1 MYDFKMK
8 KLLIIAHNWPAPNF
22 SAAGVRLMQ
31 LVDFFRE
38 EGYQITIAS
47 TADKSL
53 LIPSGFKGIDLV
65 SIQLNHSSFD
75 GFVKELSP
83 NIVLFDRFMTEE
95 QFGWRVS
102 ENVPDALRILDT
114 EDLHSLR
121 KTRELALK
129 NNTQFSREL
138 WLQNELTK
146 REIASIYRSDLSL
159 IISSYEM
166 ELLESVITGHKAL
179 LLHLPFM
186 LDALDESAI
195 EKWKPFEER
204 KGFAFIGFGGHAPN
218 IDAISYLKK
227 DIWPLI
233 RQKLP
238 GVNMNIYGGNLPE
251 KVHQMNSPKEGFLIK
266 GWVEDA
272 KEVIES
278 SKVMLAPL
286 RFGAGLKGKL
296 IDAMQTGTPSITTS
310 IGAEG
315 MQKTLDWNGEICD
328 DPKSFATAAVTLYQ
342 DEIEWKQAQRNA
354 IEVVNTI
361 YDKSVLSKTLSLK
374 IASINENLEAHRTNN
389 FIGSMLQHQTLASTK
404 YMAKWIAEKKRG

>member
-1 MYDFKMK
+1 MK

-31 LVDFFRE
+31 LIDFFKKE
-38 EGYQITIAS
+38 DFQITIAS

-53 LIPSGFKGIDLV
+53 LIPSDFKGINLA

-75 GFVKELSP
+75 DFVKELSP
-83 NIVLFDRFMTEE
+83 TIVLFDRFMTEE

-102 ENVPDALRILDT
+102 ENVPDAIRILDT

-121 KTRELALK
+121 KTREQALK
-129 NNTQFSREL
+129 DNKYFSKEL
-138 WLQNELTK
+138 WLENDLTK

-166 ELLESVITGHKAL
+166 ELLESVITGHKSL

-186 LDALDESAI
+186 LDVLDESAI
-195 EKWKPFEER
+195 AKWKPYKER
-204 KGFAFIGFGGHAPN
+204 EDFVFIGFGGHAPN

-238 GVNMNIYGGNLPE
+238 KANFNIYGGNLPE
-251 KVHQMNSPKEGFLIK
+251 KVHQMNNSKEGFFIK
-266 GWVEDA
+266 GWAEDA
-272 KEVIES
+272 QQVIES

-296 IDAMQTGTPSITTS
+296 LEAMQTGTPSITSS

-315 MQKTLDWNGEICD
+315 MHKNLDWNGKIVDE
-328 DPKSFATAAVTLYQ
+328 PKSFAEAAVAIYQ
-342 DEIEWKQAQRNA
+342 DNVEWKKCQQNA
-354 IEVVNTI
+354 IEIVNTFN
-361 YDKSVLSKTLSLK
+361 DKSTLSKALCLK
-374 IASINENLEAHRTNN
+374 IESIKGNLEAHRAAN
-389 FIGSMLQHQTLASTK
+389 FIGAMLQHQTLASTK
-404 YMAKWIAEKKRG
+404 YMAKWIAEKNRD